1 MKLNLE
7 NPAVFQEK
15 HVPRDASLIGMAALV
30 HNLNVEA
37 PVRKPA
43 CVSSQR
49 IKQIKKDTGNW
60 RIFDSKYAVESNVD
74 AHLVFALRHED
85 LDLLVLKRIFMV
97 IPEKELV
104 RYVKSAPTGPLVRRI
119 WFLYEYLT
127 EKVLDVPDS
136 GKVSNVDLL
145 DGERYFVTSG
155 IVSARHR
162 VRNNLL
168 GTRRFCPVIRRTE
181 SLNTFIGKQLSDRA
195 QSILNKVSPLLIA
208 RAASFL
214 LLADTQASFAIE
226 GERLPINT
234 RERWLKA
241 VQQVGKHPLNKEEL
255 NRLHSIL
262 IGDYR
267 FIKPGLRDDSVFL
280 GQRTTDNEPLPE
292 FIGARPQDLDDLID
306 GLTQANSIMGE
317 SSLDAVLQA
326 TAIAFGFAYIHPF
339 EDGNGRLHRCLIHHT
354 LAEKRFSPPGLVF
367 PVSSV
372 MLNWIDQYRTVLQA
386 HSAPLMNFIQWV
398 PTPRGNVEVRNDTA
412 DLYRYFDCTEAA
424 EFLYRCVEETIEKD
438 LPYEIEYL
446 KRHDKAMQRI
456 IDTVELPNR
465 MAENFIMFMRQNDWL
480 LPKKRRRD
488 EFSELTDVEV
498 ETLQTLVREAFD
510 GFEVSKD

>member
-1 MKLNLE
+1 MKLEFNS
-7 NPAVFQEK
+7 PGIFQEK
-15 HVPRDASLIGMAALV
+15 HVPRDTSLIGMSALV
-30 HNLNVEA
+30 QSLNVDA

-43 CVSSQR
+43 CVSAQR
-49 IKQIKKDTGNW
+49 IKETKRDTGDW
-60 RIFDSKYAVESNVD
+60 RIFDNKYAVED
-74 AHLVFALRHED
+74 TLEAHLVFMLRHEN
-85 LDLLVLKRIFMV
+85 LDLLVLKRIFMAV
-97 IPEKELV
+97 PEQALAD
-104 RYVKSAPTGPLVRRI
+104 YIKSAPTGPLVRRI

-127 EKVLDVPDS
+127 DRILDVADS

-145 DGERYFVTSG
+145 DKGQYFVVAGT
-155 IVSARHR
+155 VSARHR

-168 GTRRFCPVIRRTE
+168 GCRRFCPVIRRTPALDAFVE
-181 SLNTFIGKQLSDRA
+181 KQLSVRA

-241 VQQVGKHPLNKEEL
+241 VQQVGKYPLSKEEL

-267 FIKPGLRDDSVFL
+267 FIKPGLREDFVFL
-280 GQRTTDNEPLPE
+280 GERATDNEPLPE
-292 FIGARPQDLDDLID
+292 FIGASPQDLTDLID
-306 GLTQANSIMGE
+306 GLVEASSIMGG

-326 TAIAFGFAYIHPF
+326 AAIAFGFVYIHPF
-339 EDGNGRLHRCLIHHT
+339 EDGNGRLHRCLIHQT
-354 LAEKRFSPPGLVF
+354 LAEKKFSPPGLVF

-372 MLNWIDQYRTVLQA
+372 MLKWIDEYRTVLQS
-386 HSAPLMNFIQWV
+386 HSAPLMNFIHWV
-398 PTPRGNVEVRNDTA
+398 PTIRGNVEVRNDTA

-438 LPYEIEYL
+438 VPHEIDYL
-446 KRHDKAMQRI
+446 KRHDKAMQQLM
-456 IDTVELPNR
+456 DTVEMPNR
-465 MAENFIMFMRQNDWL
+465 MADNFIMFMRQNDWT
-480 LPKKRRRD
+480 LPKRRRRD
-488 EFSELTDVEV
+488 EFRQLSDQEIEA
-498 ETLQTLVREAFD
+498 LQAIVREAFD
-510 GFEVSKD
+510 ETDVS

>member
-1 MKLNLE
+1 
-7 NPAVFQEK
+7 
-15 HVPRDASLIGMAALV
+15 MAALV
-30 HNLNVEA
+30 HSLNVDA

-43 CVSSQR
+43 CVSAQR
-49 IKQIKKDTGNW
+49 IKETKRDTGEW
-60 RIFDSKYAVESNVD
+60 RIFDNKYAVENTLD

-85 LDLLVLKRIFMV
+85 LDLLVLKRIFMA
-97 IPEKELV
+97 IPEQALAEYV
-104 RYVKSAPTGPLVRRI
+104 RSAPTGPLVRRI

-127 EKVLDVPDS
+127 ERILDVPDS

-145 DGERYFVTSG
+145 DSDQYFVVAGT
-155 IVSARHR
+155 VSKRHR

-168 GTRRFCPVIRRTE
+168 GTRRLCPVIRRTQLL
-181 SLNTFIGKQLSDRA
+181 SSFIEKQLSDRA
-195 QSILNKVSPLLIA
+195 QTILDKVSPLLIA

-226 GERLPINT
+226 GERLPIST

-241 VQQVGKHPLNKEEL
+241 VQQVGKYPLSKEEL

-267 FIKPGLRDDSVFL
+267 FIKPGLREDFVFL
-280 GQRTTDNEPLPE
+280 GDRASDNEPIPE
-292 FIGARPQDLDDLID
+292 FIGASPQDLNDLSD
-306 GLTQANSIMGE
+306 GLVEASSIMGE

-326 TAIAFGFAYIHPF
+326 AAIAFGFVYIHPF

-354 LAEKRFSPPGLVF
+354 LAEKKFSPPGLVF

-372 MLNWIDQYRTVLQA
+372 MLKWIDQYRTVLQS

-398 PTPRGNVEVRNDTA
+398 PTVGGNVEVRNDTT

-424 EFLYRCVEETIEKD
+424 EFLYLCVEETVEKD
-438 LPYEIEYL
+438 VPHEIEYL
-446 KRHDKAMQRI
+446 KRHDKAMQQLM
-456 IDTVELPNR
+456 DTVEMPNR
-465 MAENFIMFMRQNDWL
+465 MADNFIMFMRQNDWT

-488 EFSELTDVEV
+488 EFRKLTDDEI
-498 ETLQTLVREAFD
+498 ETLQGIVREAFD
-510 GFEVSKD
+510 DFEVS

>member
-1 MKLNLE
+1 M
-7 NPAVFQEK
+7 
-15 HVPRDASLIGMAALV
+15 SALV
-30 HNLNVEA
+30 HSLNVEA

-49 IKQIKKDTGNW
+49 IKQIKKDTGDWNV
-60 RIFDSKYAVESNVD
+60 FDSKYAVEDTVE

-85 LDLLVLKRIFMV
+85 LDLLVLKRIFMA
-97 IPEKELV
+97 IPEKAISA
-104 RYVKSAPTGPLVRRI
+104 YVKSAPTGPLVRRI
-119 WFLYEYLT
+119 WFLYEFLT
-127 EKVLDVPDS
+127 ENVLDVPDS
-136 GKVSNVDLL
+136 GKVSNIDLVDS
-145 DGERYFVTSG
+145 DQYFVVSG
-155 IVSARHR
+155 TVSARHR

-168 GTRRFCPVIRRTE
+168 GTRRFCPVIRRTDT
-181 SLNTFIGKQLSDRA
+181 LNAFIEKQLSARA
-195 QSILNKVSPLLIA
+195 QAVLNKVSPVLIA

-241 VQQVGKHPLNKEEL
+241 VQQVGKHRLSKEEL

-267 FIKPGLRDDSVFL
+267 FMKPGLRDDFVFL
-280 GQRTTDNEPLPE
+280 GQRTTDNEALPE

-306 GLTQANSIMGE
+306 GLTDANSIMGE

-326 TAIAFGFAYIHPF
+326 TAIAFGFVYIHPF

-354 LAEKRFSPPGLVF
+354 LAEKKFSPPGIVF

-372 MLNWIDQYRTVLQA
+372 MLKWIDQYRTVLQS

-398 PTPRGNVEVRNDTA
+398 PTIRGNVDVRNDTA
-412 DLYRYFDCTEAA
+412 DFYRYFDCTEAA
-424 EFLYRCVEETIEKD
+424 EFLYRCVEETVNKNV
-438 LPYEIEYL
+438 PHEIDYL
-446 KRHDKAMQRI
+446 KRHDKAMQQI
-456 IDTVELPNR
+456 MDTVEMPNR
-465 MAENFIMFMRQNDWL
+465 MAENFIMFMRQNEWT
-480 LPKKRRRD
+480 LPKQRRRD
-488 EFSELTDVEV
+488 EFVKLTDSEV
-498 ETLQTLVREAFD
+498 ELLQTIVQEAFG
-510 GFEVSKD
+510 GFEIFK

>member
-1 MKLNLE
+1 MKLRFDS
-7 NPAVFQEK
+7 PAMFQEK
-15 HVPRDASLIGMAALV
+15 HVPQDASLIGMSALV
-30 HNLNVEA
+30 HRLNVEA

-49 IKQIKKDTGNW
+49 IKQNKKDTGDW
-60 RIFDSKYAVESNVD
+60 KIFDSKYAVESTIE

-85 LDLLVLKRIFMV
+85 LDLLVLKRIFMA
-97 IPEKELV
+97 IPDKALV
-104 RYVKSAPTGPLVRRI
+104 AYVRSAPTGPLVRRI

-127 EKVLDVPDS
+127 EKILGVPDS

-145 DGERYFVTSG
+145 DGDQYFVVSG
-155 IVSARHR
+155 TVSARHR

-168 GTRRFCPVIRRTE
+168 GTRQFCPVIRRTE
-181 SLNTFIGKQLSDRA
+181 TLNSFVKEQLAVRA
-195 QSILNKVSPLLIA
+195 QSILSKVNPVLIA

-214 LLADTQASFAIE
+214 LWADTQASFAIE

-241 VQQVGKHPLNKEEL
+241 VQQVGKHPLSKEEL

-267 FIKPGLRDDSVFL
+267 FMKPGLRDDFVFL
-280 GQRTTDNEPLPE
+280 GQRTTDNEALPE
-292 FIGARPQDLDDLID
+292 FIGARPQDLDDLTE
-306 GLTQANSIMGE
+306 GLIEANSIMGE

-326 TAIAFGFAYIHPF
+326 TAIAFGFVYIHPF
-339 EDGNGRLHRCLIHHT
+339 EDGNGRLHRCLIHHA
-354 LAEKRFSPPGLVF
+354 LAEKKFSPPGLVF

-372 MLNWIDQYRTVLQA
+372 MLKWMDQYRTVLQS

-398 PTPRGNVEVRNDTA
+398 PTIRGNVDVRNDTV

-424 EFLYRCVEETIEKD
+424 EFLYRCVEESVDKD
-438 LPYEIEYL
+438 VPHEIDYL
-446 KRHDKAMQRI
+446 KRHDKAMQQI
-456 IDTVELPNR
+456 TDIVEMPNR
-465 MAENFIMFMRQNDWL
+465 MAENFIMFMRQNEWK
-480 LPKKRRRD
+480 LPKKRRHN
-488 EFSELTDVEV
+488 EFGKLTDPEV
-498 ETLQTLVREAFD
+498 ETLQAVVQEAFE
-510 GFEVSKD
+510 GFDKI

>member
-1 MKLNLE
+1 MKLELAS
-7 NPAVFQEK
+7 PAVFQEK
-15 HVPRDASLIGMAALV
+15 HVPHDASLIGMSALV
-30 HNLNVEA
+30 HSLNVEA

-60 RIFDSKYAVESNVD
+60 WIFDSKYAVEKTVD

-85 LDLLVLKRIFMV
+85 LDLLVLKRIFMA
-97 IPEKELV
+97 IPEQELAAYV
-104 RYVKSAPTGPLVRRI
+104 RSAPTGPLVRRI

-145 DGERYFVTSG
+145 DGDQYFVTSG
-155 IVSARHR
+155 MVSTRHR

-168 GTRRFCPVIRRTE
+168 GTRRFCPVIRRTKT
-181 SLNTFIGKQLSDRA
+181 LNTFIEKQLSLRA

-255 NRLHSIL
+255 NRLQSIL
-262 IGDYR
+262 MGDYR
-267 FIKPGLRDDSVFL
+267 FINTGLRNDFVFL
-280 GQRTTDNEPLPE
+280 GKRTIDNEALPE

-306 GLTQANSIMGE
+306 GLTEANSIMGE

-326 TAIAFGFAYIHPF
+326 AAIAFGFVYIHPF
-339 EDGNGRLHRCLIHHT
+339 DDGNGRLHRCLIHHT
-354 LAEKRFSPPGLVF
+354 LAEKKFSPSGLVF

-372 MLNWIDQYRTVLQA
+372 MLKWIDQYRTVLQS
-386 HSAPLMNFIQWV
+386 HSSPLMNFIQWV
-398 PTPRGNVEVRNDTA
+398 STMRGNVEVRNDTA
-412 DLYRYFDCTEAA
+412 DLYRYFDCTDAA
-424 EFLYRCVEETIEKD
+424 EFLYRCVEETVEKD
-438 LPYEIEYL
+438 VPQEIDYL
-446 KRHDKAMQRI
+446 KRHDKAMQQI
-456 IDTVELPNR
+456 MDTVEMPNR
-465 MAENFIMFMRQNDWL
+465 MAENFIMFMRQNDWKP
-480 LPKKRRRD
+480 PKKRRRD
-488 EFSELTDVEV
+488 EFGKLIDEEV
-498 ETLQTLVREAFD
+498 EKLQAIVQAAFD
-510 GFEVSKD
+510 GFDVSK